1 MGKTNKTEA
10 KPTEASE
17 PTIFEQLGIQ
27 PPKSARAREMAEH
40 VLTKTVQY
48 AKLHGSCSTG
58 TANFLIDTL
67 GIEGIDASDL
77 ATRINTLGGVRLAV
91 GFEIV
96 TTVSQLANIAKLTDG
111 GFVTYENGKYVA
123 PVGRKATDELLT
135 QMSSR
140 SRTAM
145 ADLLGTYTDS
155 FPNVGTVHRF
165 EVVGFELP
173 EVTGSIK

>member
-1 MGKTNKTEA
+1 MGKNNKTEA
-10 KPTEASE
+10 KTTEAPE

-40 VLTKTVQY
+40 VLSKTVEY
-48 AKLHGSCSTG
+48 ARQNGSCSTG

-67 GIEGIDASDL
+67 NIEGITSSDL
-77 ATRINTLGGVRLAV
+77 AARINVLGGVRLAV

-96 TTVSQLANIAKLTDG
+96 TTPTQLANIGRLIDNA
-111 GFVTYENGKYVA
+111 FVTYEDGKYVV
-123 PVGRKATDELLT
+123 PVGRKATDELLI

-145 ADLLGTYTDS
+145 ADLLGSYTDY
-155 FPNVGTVHRF
+155 FPNVGTVHQF